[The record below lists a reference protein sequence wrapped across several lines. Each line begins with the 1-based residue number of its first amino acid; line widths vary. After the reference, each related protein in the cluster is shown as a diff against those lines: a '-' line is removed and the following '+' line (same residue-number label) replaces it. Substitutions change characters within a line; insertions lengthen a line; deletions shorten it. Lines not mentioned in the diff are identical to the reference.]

1 MTMLIAGLIIFFAI
15 HLLPVTPLKE
25 TLWNWKGEK
34 GYKGVISVISIIGFV
49 MIIVGHTAGNENNL
63 WTPPDY
69 ALTVA
74 KIVMPFAFILFV
86 AASLK
91 SNVSK
96 LLPHPQLTAVL
107 LWAGAHL
114 LANGDTAS
122 VLIFASFGAYA
133 LLDMVMT
140 KKAAAAETSYSF
152 GRDIAVIMIGVV
164 LYALALMFHKYLSGI
179 PLM

>member
-25 TLWNWKGEK
+25 TLWNWKGEN

-49 MIIVGHTAGNENNL
+49 LIVMGHTAGNANNL
-63 WTPPDY
+63 WTPPDF
-69 ALTVA
+69 ALTLA
-74 KIVMPFAFILFV
+74 KVVMPFAFILFV
-86 AASLK
+86 ASSLK
-91 SNVSK
+91 SNISK

-114 LANGDTAS
+114 VANGDTMS
-122 VLIFASFGAYA
+122 VMIFASFGLYA
-133 LLDMVMT
+133 LVDMVMT
-140 KKAAAAETSYSF
+140 KKAAAGDTSYSF
-152 GRDIAVIMIGVV
+152 GRDIAVVMAGVG
-164 LYALALMFHKYLSGI
+164 LYVLALMFHQYLSGM